1 MNNSRLVALGG
12 GEEACRDGAAR
23 THYARGF
30 AQCLLRVTG
39 ELERVH
45 AEHDIEEVVLELQCL
60 HVGDAQVGSGQAL
73 TGDRDEA
80 VADVDAGHLGSALA
94 GQHQCQPR
102 AAPDVEDA
110 RARPNLGCV
119 EQRLE
124 QWAVVLLG
132 EACPAFRVASPQAT
146 LHLGGGADHAGTLGA
161 TGSMFWFRRNTF
173 SGSYFALTSPRRCI
187 VVP

>member
-23 THYARGF
+23 THYARSF
-30 AQCLLRVTG
+30 AQCLLRTTG

-45 AEHDIEEVVLELQCL
+45 AEHDIEGVVLERERL
-60 HVGDAQVGSGQAL
+60 HVGHAQVGSGQPLA
-73 TGDRDEA
+73 RNREQA
-80 VADVDAGHLGSALA
+80 VCDVDARDLRPALA
-94 GQHQCQPR
+94 RQNQRQSG
-102 AAPDVEDA
+102 ATTDVEDPH
-110 RARPNLGCV
+110 ARPDFSCIK
-119 EQRLE
+119 QRVE

-132 EACPAFRVASPQAT
+132 EAGPAFRVASPQAT
-146 LHLGGGADHAGTLGA
+146 LHLGRGADHAGTLGA